1 MRIKRRGSK
10 HHWSIKKR
18 ALKKDINAYWDFQ
31 REVENWQ
38 SSEDNRTMKKYYSKK
53 NGKNFRSYRKAF
65 AYDFRKNPNEDLAF

>member
-1 MRIKRRGSK
+1 MLTKNK
-10 HHWSIKKR
+10 HCKKR
-18 ALKKDINAYWDFQ
+18 Q
-31 REVENWQ
+31 RQKNRNVQFDLFRLIENWQ